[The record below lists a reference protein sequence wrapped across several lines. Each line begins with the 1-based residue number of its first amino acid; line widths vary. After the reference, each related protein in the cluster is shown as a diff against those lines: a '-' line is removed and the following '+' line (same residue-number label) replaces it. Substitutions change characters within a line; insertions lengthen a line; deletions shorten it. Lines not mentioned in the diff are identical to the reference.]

1 MSALH
6 AYFQSRKQKE
16 FQKCL
21 EQARTATSSSTN
33 SQLMM
38 NSSSSS
44 GPSSRSWTKFP
55 TFGSQIIDVN
65 ARDCFG
71 RTVLHLACSAIDPA
85 ALECGRLLLAHAGIN
100 VNIQDYESHWTPL
113 HRALYAGNIPI
124 AVLLLQRP
132 DIDMYQKDIEGYTP
146 FDVYNSTVDGTNPVE
161 TDGIVSLA
169 LGQDHTLVVTSS
181 GEVLSWGLNRFGQL
195 GYVIEGSS
203 KAIGEQVQAAARK
216 ITGPLRNQIV
226 FGAACCKTAS
236 VCWTSTQ
243 LFTWGTNSGQLGYE
257 KTTHPQILPRLVP
270 SIVEPV
276 SGVAITETTML
287 VLLKN
292 GEVIC
297 FHDGT
302 YWKLFFPSQRAHK
315 ALGKDKAGIR
325 KVIAG
330 DGSVGQ
336 FALVSRLGDVY
347 LFNTEDYSS
356 ARKDTKDTSS
366 RPIPQ
371 PVWAVRKQFTAVK
384 DVALGADGSLILCTK
399 SGHVFVRSR
408 VLRASLAHA
417 PSVPT
422 ALSKGGSSFKFQ
434 RVNHLQRVIRVCANG
449 AGSFAALRLDA
460 TPRPL
465 SLAPKTF
472 MGDLEKIMPFK
483 CYLSQYATKVLSNAE
498 AFANE
503 ATIHHLTSSFAN
515 DVDDDE
521 TPDIDIAH
529 DIRAAMEMCEYLTR
543 MPVVGVSVQASTTN
557 TSFAPDFG
565 ADLQLKTGEFVLPI
579 HRIILS
585 TCAPILKTA
594 LQGGR
599 LQLTDSDKR
608 HVFNFNGNGK
618 SGGKSSVIGVK
629 GCHPMTIL
637 SLCHYLYSDKV
648 IAIWDRR

>member
-1 MSALH
+1 
-6 AYFQSRKQKE
+6 
-16 FQKCL
+16 
-21 EQARTATSSSTN
+21 
-33 SQLMM
+33 M

-161 TDGIVSLA
+161 PDGSQPHGELYTWGSNRNAALGLGDADDRSSPEQVVIRRTDNLSNLPLYGKLKPVPVISIAMSKFYTTAITAESRGNIRSCGFASGGRLGPGTMGNSHAQYSLINPQISLPHTVVSLA
-169 LGQDHTLVVTSS
+169 LGQDHTLVVTST

-422 ALSKGGSSFKFQ
+422 APSKGGSSFKFQ
-434 RVNHLQRVIRVCANG
+434 RVNHLQRVIRVCANS

-465 SLAPKTF
+465 SLAHKTF

-565 ADLQLKTGEFVLPI
+565 ADLQLKTG
-579 HRIILS
+579 
-585 TCAPILKTA
+585 
-594 LQGGR
+594 
-599 LQLTDSDKR
+599 
-608 HVFNFNGNGK
+608 
-618 SGGKSSVIGVK
+618 
-629 GCHPMTIL
+629 
-637 SLCHYLYSDKV
+637 
-648 IAIWDRR
+648 